1 MKASTERGMW
11 FIVKVGLVLVGGL
24 WAYNNVLPKLSQA
37 FAQSAGGAAP
47 ATQPGPAPATQ
58 PAPPAPASVSPL
70 PTLGLTSS
78 FAGLT
83 DVLTGFF
90 NGLSGASK
98 KVIMEN
104 PLTPGL
110 WWPVTAGYVS
120 PADVAAQLPAG
131 AQYGPYEPLWRPPTT
146 TPVTRN
152 GKTVGY
158 HI

>member
-24 WAYNNVLPKLSQA
+24 WAYNNVLPRLSQT
-37 FAQSAGGAAP
+37 FAQSAGGSTAP
-47 ATQPGPAPATQ
+47 AGTIPQQ
-58 PAPPAPASVSPL
+58 PAVPSAPLSLPPLTIDSGFAAD
-70 PTLGLTSS
+70 LGN
-78 FAGLT
+78 
-83 DVLTGFF
+83 VLTGFF

-98 KVIMEN
+98 KVLMEN

-110 WWPVTAGYVS
+110 SWPVTAGYYT
-120 PADVAAQLPAG
+120 PQNVATLLPAG
-131 AQYGPYEPLWRPPTT
+131 TKYGPYEPLWVPPTT